1 MSKHTKGNG
10 TNDTSAVFV
19 VTTDNIGK
27 GIKWNDSTGKYD
39 VSLSKANGN
48 QLTMKDDGL
57 YFGVEP
63 SKPNLY
69 VDFANGSDANT
80 GDRKSPFKTLHKAIS
95 TIETGTTGTVVHL
108 KENQKHYFTTEHKFY
123 SFGVNASYVIKPYG
137 DKYDE
142 LDKIWSS
149 TYTGKRTAEPLEASE
164 EYYRFLPTIVFI
176 GTTTEIANESP
187 LKYMESFYS
196 FVGTRLEVRGV
207 KFVCENTDDV
217 SYSAG
222 GWYSSAFRGAGEVV
236 LHSCTITQKDIA
248 HGHFY
253 LANSTVGSLQV
264 LCQRLT
270 INGTGALWKV
280 GQYPMRVYSSYEQ
293 TRMQN
298 TLASSPMWFKETAT
312 AQQIFALTTDNNPK
326 SFINNK

>member
-27 GIKWNDSTGKYD
+27 GIKWNESTGKYD
-39 VSLSKANGN
+39 VSLSKAKGN

-80 GDRKSPFKTLHKAIS
+80 GDRNSPFKTLYKAID
-95 TIETGTTGTVVHL
+95 TIETGTAGTVIHL
-108 KENQKHYFTTEHKFY
+108 KENQKHYFTTDHKFY
-123 SFGVNASYVIKPYG
+123 NFGANASYVIKPYG

-149 TYTGKRTAEPLEASE
+149 NYTGKRTAEPLEASE
-164 EYYRFLPTIVFI
+164 EYYRFLPTIVFS
-176 GTTTEIANESP
+176 GTTTEVGNEAP
-187 LKYMESFYS
+187 LKYMECFYS
-196 FVGTRLEVRGV
+196 FVGTRIEVRGV

-217 SYSAG
+217 AYSTG
-222 GWYSSAFRGAGEVV
+222 GWFSSAFRGAGE
-236 LHSCTITQKDIA
+236 LTLNSCTITQKDIT

-270 INGTGALWKV
+270 IAGTGALWKV

-298 TLASSPMWFKETAT
+298 TLASSPMWFKATAT
-312 AQQIFALTTDNNPK
+312 AAEIFALTTDNNPK